1 MQKKNHLFCT
11 QKLPPSTSRKS
22 TFLTT
27 RSITLHITTMS
38 TAVVKFGNNIC
49 LYRNF
54 RLQLPKS
61 PTFRQLNYASAAF
74 AQLTDVS
81 NMHNHV
87 WGTFLNCS
95 LKKIQGKTKNIR
107 SGAPEPTLDQQ
118 LVPDNP
124 LNIRLVRGPRA
135 LDIGGFRGE

>member
-1 MQKKNHLFCT
+1 MQKKTHLFCT

-54 RLQLPKS
+54 RLLLPKS
-61 PTFRQLNYASAAF
+61 PSFRQLNYALAAF
-74 AQLTDVS
+74 AQLTNVS

-87 WGTFLNCS
+87 WRTFLNCS
-95 LKKIQGKTKNIR
+95 LKKYRENPKNIR
-107 SGAPEPTLDQQ
+107 SGTPEPTLDQQ
-118 LVPDNP
+118 LVLDNP
-124 LNIRLVRGPRA
+124 LNIT
-135 LDIGGFRGE
+135 D